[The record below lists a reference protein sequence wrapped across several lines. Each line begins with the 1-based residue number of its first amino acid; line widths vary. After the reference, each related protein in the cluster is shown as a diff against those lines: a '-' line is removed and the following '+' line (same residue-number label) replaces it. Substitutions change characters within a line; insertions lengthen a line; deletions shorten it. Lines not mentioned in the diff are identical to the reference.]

1 MLMRGTAKHMSWKE
15 AKYEEVLGTISNYY
29 RDKVKEDPAG
39 MLVLIQQEL
48 QSQCVRLGNDW
59 TGRGVVMDT
68 VLTAT
73 ISALEIARAACLE
86 NLKNKKERRTNE
98 MNLDTYFAENQ
109 GVGVLATSDE
119 GGVVNTAI
127 YSRPHVQGRDVLA
140 FIMRDR
146 LTHKNLQENEH
157 ANFLFLEKGQGYS
170 GVRFFLTKIEESMNQ
185 ELIASMTRRHL
196 SPEDE
201 RFRGKKFL
209 VRFQVNR
216 IITLIGGEEMAID

>member
-1 MLMRGTAKHMSWKE
+1 MSWKE

-86 NLKNKKERRTNE
+86 NLKNNKMSK
-98 MNLDTYFAENQ
+98 
-109 GVGVLATSDE
+109 
-119 GGVVNTAI
+119 
-127 YSRPHVQGRDVLA
+127 
-140 FIMRDR
+140 
-146 LTHKNLQENEH
+146 
-157 ANFLFLEKGQGYS
+157 
-170 GVRFFLTKIEESMNQ
+170 
-185 ELIASMTRRHL
+185 
-196 SPEDE
+196 EDE
-201 RFRGKKFL
+201 
-209 VRFQVNR
+209 
-216 IITLIGGEEMAID
+216 